1 LQIAADKHLAQPS
14 WTLEATVALIHI
26 QEQGTIFDSVRA
38 ILSYLDTAQPAF
50 DPFVR
55 LQEQR

>member
-1 LQIAADKHLAQPS
+1 MQIAADKHLALPS
-14 WTLEATVALIHI
+14 WSLEASVALIHI
-26 QEQGTIFDSVRA
+26 QEHGTIIDSVRA
-38 ILSYLDTAQPAF
+38 LLSYLDTAQPAF